1 MVYEELATLLG
12 ISVNATVWIVTII
25 GLWELAWK
33 GFALWYSA
41 GKKQTIWFICILI
54 FNTIGILP
62 IVYLL
67 IYKPWKENGSITT
80 QKKT

>member
-1 MVYEELATLLG
+1 MPIL
-12 ISVNATVWIVTII
+12 II
-25 GLWELAWK
+25 FSLWELFWK

-41 GKKQTIWFICILI
+41 RDKQKVWFVCILI

-67 IYKPWKENGSITT
+67 IHKPWE
-80 QKKT
+80 KKSKKK